1 MRPRCRSRNSW
12 FFSASAELSSAPTR
26 VRRTGADWHDYNR
39 SSLAHHRLF
48 IVALNLPT
56 LLTWAR
62 IAIIPLVV
70 GIYYLDLPLHTQNT
84 WACGFF
90 ILSAVTDYFDGYLA
104 RKWNQTSAFG
114 AWLDPLAD
122 KLLVIACLIVL
133 LHLDRIDM
141 LIALI
146 IAGREITI
154 SSLREWMAR
163 IGASGS
169 VAVNMIGKWKTTAQL
184 VAIAFLL
191 YERDLF
197 GVPVLQVGT
206 ALIWIAAAL
215 TLWSMVYYMAKAWP
229 EIRKKS

>member
-1 MRPRCRSRNSW
+1 
-12 FFSASAELSSAPTR
+12 
-26 VRRTGADWHDYNR
+26 
-39 SSLAHHRLF
+39 
-48 IVALNLPT
+48 
-56 LLTWAR
+56 
-62 IAIIPLVV
+62 
-70 GIYYLDLPLHTQNT
+70 
-84 WACGFF
+84 
-90 ILSAVTDYFDGYLA
+90 
-104 RKWNQTSAFG
+104 
-114 AWLDPLAD
+114 
-122 KLLVIACLIVL
+122 
-133 LHLDRIDM
+133 M